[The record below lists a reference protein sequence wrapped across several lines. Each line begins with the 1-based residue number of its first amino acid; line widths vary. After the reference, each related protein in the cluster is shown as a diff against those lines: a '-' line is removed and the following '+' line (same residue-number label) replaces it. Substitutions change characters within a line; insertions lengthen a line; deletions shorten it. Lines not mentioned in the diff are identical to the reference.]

1 MRVVLIRNLD
11 LREFDS
17 LPELDVIPSV
27 RHDVQVIVSACSD
40 PIFAL
45 LDFIGNEESNGVLLF
60 ILEILLALLCQSV
73 TLVKYKELRVKDLGV
88 IVYNDPERFALAIP
102 AIVPSEV
109 RDYVQLNFEDGSCD
123 W

>member
-1 MRVVLIRNLD
+1 MIRNLD